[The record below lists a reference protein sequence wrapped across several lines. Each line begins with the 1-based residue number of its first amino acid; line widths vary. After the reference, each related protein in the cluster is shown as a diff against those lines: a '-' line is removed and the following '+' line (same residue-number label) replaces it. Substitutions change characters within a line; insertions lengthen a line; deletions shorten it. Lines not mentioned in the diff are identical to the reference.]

1 MANFLIIAASST
13 IGQSTCDLLKRE
25 NHNLYT
31 TSRSE
36 TKIIPDMILDA
47 TDFEAVDQAFLNAK
61 QKFGQI
67 DGVVNFSGS
76 LLLRA
81 AHLTSKDQYQEVI
94 NSSLTTSFA
103 IARAAGRHMD
113 KGGSVVF
120 IASAAASIGLVNH
133 ESISAAKAGV
143 IGLALSASATY
154 ADKNLRFNVV
164 APGLV
169 ATNLTKNIT
178 ASQQSL
184 EYSTS
189 MHSLGR
195 IGKPEDIARA
205 VVFLLD
211 PKNDWITGQVLNV
224 DGGLSS
230 SKTRIRSK

>member
-1 MANFLIIAASST
+1 MANFLIIAASSI
-13 IGQSTCDLLKRE
+13 IGESTCDLLKRQ
-25 NHNLYT
+25 NHNLYK

-36 TKIIPDMILDA
+36 AKIIPDMILDA
-47 TDFEAVDQAFLNAK
+47 SDFEAVDQAFLNAK

-76 LLLRA
+76 LLLRS

-103 IARAAGRHMD
+103 VTRAAGRHMNN
-113 KGGSVVF
+113 GGSVVF
-120 IASAAASIGLVNH
+120 ISSAAASIGLVNH
-133 ESISAAKAGV
+133 EAISAAKAGV

-154 ADKNLRFNVV
+154 AEKNLRFNVV

-169 ATNLTKNIT
+169 ATSLTKNIT
-178 ASQQSL
+178 ANQQSL

-230 SKTRIRSK
+230 SKTRIRT